1 MSKLLWVKYEVG
13 YRQGSFKKKKKIH
26 FFYHNDC
33 SQGCLQKSINREKK
47 NSIPKQ
53 EKKLRKKQFKNKK
66 KHLIQSSFDFK
77 KLKPSKQVQPKLNQ
91 LSKIK
96 V

>member
-1 MSKLLWVKYEVG
+1 MSKLLRVKYEVG

-47 NSIPKQ
+47 KTKYRS
-53 EKKLRKKQFKNKK
+53 KKTN
-66 KHLIQSSFDFK
+66 
-77 KLKPSKQVQPKLNQ
+77 
-91 LSKIK
+91 
-96 V
+96 